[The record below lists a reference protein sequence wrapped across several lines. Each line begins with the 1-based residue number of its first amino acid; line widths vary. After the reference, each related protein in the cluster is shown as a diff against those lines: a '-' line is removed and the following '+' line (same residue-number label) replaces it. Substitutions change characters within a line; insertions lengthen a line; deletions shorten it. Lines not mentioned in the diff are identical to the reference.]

1 MHEDFDLAARIS
13 RHTLIARAALAV
25 AALAFAW
32 GVARLALHAADALAD
47 PFGRDYGEGVVWQQM
62 LRIID
67 GTGYAPLREFPAFV
81 FNYPP
86 VYHLLTAATA
96 STFGLDQLFAGRLVS
111 LVSTI
116 IAAVLAG
123 VMTATAIGRGESRRV
138 RAAAGA
144 VTALSFVTLPL
155 WLTSALLMQIDMLA
169 LAFTMAGL
177 VLVVRAVERPNLAIA
192 AGVLFTIALYTRQT
206 SLPAPTATFLI
217 LLIAR
222 PRAAWL
228 LLGSAI
234 LSSSAALGLIQAT
247 QAPAFLT
254 NIIFYNLN
262 RIAWDHAT
270 KVLLVLLANI
280 VPIALG
286 GIGFA
291 ATMRRL
297 DPRDWRTWR
306 DRMARESGLAA
317 SAVVLLM
324 VVIKTLMLPMILKSG
339 ANDNYLIDW
348 FVGLAILIGIAIV
361 PVIRAATAQPSVP
374 SGVLLLLIGL
384 GLPIQMLDPPL
395 VPVPTAAENLAEM
408 QALVARVR
416 ASDKPVVSDDMVLL
430 RRAGQSVVWEPAMI
444 AELGSAGVYDQAR
457 LAMHVRRGAFG
468 FFVTHGERGDLIYD
482 QRFTPIIAD
491 AIDAAYPRRERV
503 GPLTLHLPR

>member
-1 MHEDFDLAARIS
+1 MNRPSAAPQA
-13 RHTLIARAALAV
+13 LIARAALAV
-25 AALAFAW
+25 AAIAFAW
-32 GVARLALHAADALAD
+32 GLARLALHAGDALSD

-67 GTGYAPLREFPAFV
+67 GTGYAQLREFPAFV

-86 VYHLLTAATA
+86 VYHLVTAATA
-96 STFGLDQLFAGRLVS
+96 SAFGLDQLFAGRLVS

-116 IAAVLAG
+116 VAAILAG
-123 VMTATAIGRGESRRV
+123 VATATAIGPGEDQRV
-138 RAAAGA
+138 RMIAGA
-144 VTALSFVTLPL
+144 VAALSFVTLPL
-155 WLTSALLMQIDMLA
+155 WLTSTLLMQIDMLA
-169 LAFTMAGL
+169 LVFTMAGL
-177 VLVVRAVERPNLAIA
+177 VLVVRAVERPSLALG

-206 SLPAPTATFLI
+206 SLPAPVAAFLI

-234 LSSSAALGLIQAT
+234 VASVIALGLIQAT
-247 QAPAFLT
+247 QGPAFLT
-254 NIIFYNLN
+254 NIVFYNLN

-270 KVLLVLLANI
+270 KALLVLLANI

-291 ATMRRL
+291 ITWRRL
-297 DPRDWRTWR
+297 DPRRWRRWR
-306 DRMARESGLAA
+306 ERMATERGLAA
-317 SAVVLLM
+317 SAIVLLM

-348 FVGLAILIGIAIV
+348 FAGLAILTGLAIV
-361 PVIRAATAQPSVP
+361 PVIRAATAQASAPN
-374 SGVLLLLIGL
+374 GVLLLLIAL
-384 GLPIQMLDPPL
+384 GLPIQMLDPPIL
-395 VPVPTAAENLAEM
+395 PSPGFSENRAEM

-416 ASDKPVVSDDMVLL
+416 TSPKPVVSDDMVLL
-430 RRAGQSVVWEPAMI
+430 RRAGQAVVWEPAMI

-457 LAMHVRRGAFG
+457 LAAHVRRGDFG
-468 FFVTHGERGDLIYD
+468 FFVTHGDRGNLIYN